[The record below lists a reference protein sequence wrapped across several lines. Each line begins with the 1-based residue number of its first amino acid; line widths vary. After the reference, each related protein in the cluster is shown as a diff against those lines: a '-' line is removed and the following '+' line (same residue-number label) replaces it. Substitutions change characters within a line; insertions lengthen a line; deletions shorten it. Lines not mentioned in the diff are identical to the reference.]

1 MSKYKQIVTQF
12 KNLESLKKALE
23 DVGFAGIEV
32 APNPK
37 APSLTLVGFL
47 GDARPEKASLRIP
60 RRYVGSLANDVGF
73 AWNPKSRTYEA
84 IISEFDSSAHF
95 DEGRLNHVKQRYAF
109 HELVRSARIEGYE
122 IGEATVVN
130 GTVEF
135 QLIRR

>member
-60 RRYVGSLANDVGF
+60 RRYVGSLQMMWASPGTQR
-73 AWNPKSRTYEA
+73 AAPTKP
-84 IISEFDSSAHF
+84 SSASLTAAPTLTKAGSTTSSSATLF
-95 DEGRLNHVKQRYAF
+95 TNWCAAPGLKAMR
-109 HELVRSARIEGYE
+109 LVR
-122 IGEATVVN
+122 
-130 GTVEF
+130 
-135 QLIRR
+135 QP